1 MTKAQVRTGLLDARR
16 VVALPSTNAYGTGTL
31 IRDDHRMP
39 TPKHVAITNAL
50 REECRKLPVGSRLPS
65 EKDLAARFEVS
76 RMTVR
81 HALDALVTDGRVE
94 RVPGLGTFVRRPT
107 VAMGPGLTSF
117 TEDMRGRGLRP
128 SSRLI
133 ALEDV
138 AAPADVA
145 EDLGVRA
152 ASPVMRMERLRF
164 ADDEP
169 MCLEEG
175 HLPIRFKRLLESADL
190 EGSLHQVLAAAGVV
204 ITSASRRV
212 RAAVA
217 PSRDAHLLGL
227 PPNAPALEIIDVFF
241 DSNGRAVQRSH
252 SRYRADRYEVM
263 SDLRRAPTQHL
274 ETQ

>member
-1 MTKAQVRTGLLDARR
+1 
-16 VVALPSTNAYGTGTL
+16 
-31 IRDDHRMP
+31 MP
-39 TPKHVAITNAL
+39 TPKHVAITNTL
-50 REECRKLPVGSRLPS
+50 RTESRDLPVGSRLPS
-65 EKDLAARFEVS
+65 EKDLATRFKVS

-81 HALDALVTDGRVE
+81 QALDALVDEGRVE

-133 ALEDV
+133 ALEQV
-138 AAPADVA
+138 AAPTDVA
-145 EDLGVRA
+145 DDLGVHA
-152 ASPVMRMERLRF
+152 GTPVMRLERLRF

-175 HLPIRFKRLLESADL
+175 HLPIRFERMLEDADL
-190 EGSLHQVLAAAGVV
+190 EGSLHRLLASAGVV
-204 ITSASRRV
+204 IDSASRRV

-217 PSRDAHLLGL
+217 PSRDAQLLRL
-227 PPNAPALEIIDVFF
+227 PNGAPALEIIDVFY
-241 DSNGRAVQRSH
+241 DTNGRAVQRSH

-263 SDLRRAPTQHL
+263 SDLHRQPTTNL
-274 ETQ
+274 EPQ

>member
-1 MTKAQVRTGLLDARR
+1 
-16 VVALPSTNAYGTGTL
+16 
-31 IRDDHRMP
+31 MP

-50 REECRKLPVGSRLPS
+50 HEECRDLPAGSRLPS
-65 EKDLAARFEVS
+65 EKELAARFEVS

-81 HALDALVTDGRVE
+81 QALDALVADGRVE
-94 RVPGLGTFVRRPT
+94 RVPGQGTFVRRPT

-128 SSRLI
+128 TSRLI
-133 ALEDV
+133 GLEHV

-145 EDLGVRA
+145 GDLGVA
-152 ASPVMRMERLRF
+152 AGSRVMRLERLRF

-175 HLPIRFKRLLESADL
+175 HLPIRFERLLEGADL

-204 ITSASRRV
+204 VTSARRRV
-212 RAAVA
+212 SAAVA
-217 PSRDAHLLGL
+217 PSRDAQLLGL
-227 PPNAPALEIIDVFF
+227 PDGAPALEIIDVFF
-241 DSNGRAVQRSH
+241 DGNGRAVQRSH

-263 SDLRRAPTQHL
+263 SDLRRLPTTHR
-274 ETQ
+274 EPT

>member
-1 MTKAQVRTGLLDARR
+1 
-16 VVALPSTNAYGTGTL
+16 
-31 IRDDHRMP
+31 MP

-50 REECRKLPVGSRLPS
+50 REECRDLPAGSRLPS
-65 EKDLAARFEVS
+65 EKDLATRFEVS

-81 HALDALVTDGRVE
+81 QALDALVTDGRVE

-133 ALEDV
+133 ALEDMP
-138 AAPADVA
+138 APADVA
-145 EDLGVRA
+145 DDLGVAA
-152 ASPVMRMERLRF
+152 ASRVMRLERLRF

-175 HLPIRFKRLLESADL
+175 HLPIRFERLLAGADL
-190 EGSLHQVLAAAGVV
+190 EGSLHQVLASAGVV
-204 ITSASRRV
+204 VTSAHRRV

-217 PSRDAHLLGL
+217 LSRDAQLLGL
-227 PPNAPALEIIDVFF
+227 PAGAPALEIIDVFF
-241 DSNGRAVQRSH
+241 DANGRAVQRAH

-263 SDLRRAPTQHL
+263 SDLRRTPTTHL
-274 ETQ
+274 ENQ